1 MKQKTGTELEQ
12 GRGQREEE
20 RNEYGKIYF
29 VMGKSASGKD
39 TIYKKLLE
47 RIPELKTIIPY
58 TTRPMREGEKEGAE
72 YHFTDEASLQEMWEM
87 GKVIDSPILRAVRAG
102 RIFTTFS
109 TIMFGCLMFNV

>member
-72 YHFTDEASLQEMWEM
+72 YHLQMRPPYRRC
-87 GKVIDSPILRAVRAG
+87 GKGER
-102 RIFTTFS
+102 
-109 TIMFGCLMFNV
+109 

>member
-47 RIPELKTIIPY
+47 RIPLPPDI
-58 TTRPMREGEKEGAE
+58 MNALCFREGPLSSWLGLAE
-72 YHFTDEASLQEMWEM
+72 ALERGDLRQASGLLARIGCSRLETVSAKYQEAHEFAQY
-87 GKVIDSPILRAVRAG
+87 
-102 RIFTTFS
+102 
-109 TIMFGCLMFNV
+109 